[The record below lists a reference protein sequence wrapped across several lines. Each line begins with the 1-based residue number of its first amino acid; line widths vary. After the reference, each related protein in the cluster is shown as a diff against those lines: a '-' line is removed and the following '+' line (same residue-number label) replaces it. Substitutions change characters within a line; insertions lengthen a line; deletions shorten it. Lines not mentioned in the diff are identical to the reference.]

1 MKARVLL
8 VFTMLMVWTLFLIWC
23 KKSQEVTTC
32 TLNLSPED
40 WTNVESIY
48 KITHNWKY
56 VDLVE
61 TIETVKSNNKE
72 VLDYYK
78 SIVESSYEPFKNLEY
93 YDYKVET
100 TNDTL
105 VSETT
110 INYSKIDIDKFIKI
124 NPASSNFINN
134 GKVSLDSLKTIYGLI
149 GAKCE

>member
-1 MKARVLL
+1 M
-8 VFTMLMVWTLFLIWC
+8 
-23 KKSQEVTTC
+23 
-32 TLNLSPED
+32 
-40 WTNVESIY
+40 ESIY

-110 INYSKIDIDKFIKI
+110 INYSKIDINKFIKI